1 MVVALSMSAAT
12 LNAQSLNY
20 GVSGSLEGIADG
32 TTIVLRPVATTP
44 KAALDSA
51 KVSNGTFSLSGSV
64 SEPTAAIL
72 SVGDSYGGKY
82 IILGDG
88 NITVSGKPTLS
99 DSNGSPYY
107 DFDNVK
113 ANGSAMTDKYQS
125 ILDVR
130 RYLDI
135 LYTSNNEAFAAF
147 HKAYGEARAAK
158 NTAKCDS
165 LNNTDL
171 GKACH
176 IADSLFFK
184 TVEKAYH
191 DISYDNRDSFF
202 GPLSMVSLFAYLTP
216 EQKSWYD
223 EFSDAAKASQYG
235 KMVKKDVAPESKV
248 GTKAS
253 AFGGTDI
260 NGKSISLTNVLKGKK
275 YILIDFW
282 ASWCVPC
289 RKEIPNV
296 KAQYEKYKSKG
307 FDVVSVSIDKR
318 DADWRKA
325 VKAEGLSWTNL
336 RDTDGSISRDYE
348 VKAVPTMLLVDS
360 TGTIVMTD
368 ARGEALA
375 NKLAELLK

>member
-1 MVVALSMSAAT
+1 MVVALSMSAAA

-20 GVSGSLEGIADG
+20 GVSGSLEGIANG
-32 TTIVLRPVATTP
+32 TTIMLTPVATTP
-44 KAALDSA
+44 QAAIDSA
-51 KVSNGTFSLSGSV
+51 VVTNGTFSFSGTV
-64 SEPTAAIL
+64 SEPTAAL
-72 SVGDSYGGKY
+72 VMVKGSYGGKY

-88 NITVSGKPTLS
+88 NISLSGKPALS
-99 DSNGSPYY
+99 NSNGSPYY

-113 ANGSAMTDKYQS
+113 AKGSAMTDKYQS
-125 ILDVR
+125 ILNVR
-130 RYLDI
+130 NYLDI
-135 LYTSNNEAFAAF
+135 LYNSNNEAFADF
-147 HKAYGEARAAK
+147 HKAYGEARVAK
-158 NTAKCDS
+158 DAAKCDS

-191 DISYDNRDSFF
+191 DVAYDNRDSFF

-216 EQKSWYD
+216 DQKSWYD
-223 EFSDAAKASQYG
+223 EFTDAAKASKYG

-248 GTKAS
+248 GTKAP
-253 AFGGTDI
+253 AFSGTDI
-260 NGKSISLTNVLKGKK
+260 NGKSVSLAKALKGKK
-275 YILIDFW
+275 YVLLDFW

-296 KAQYEKYKSKG
+296 KAQYAKYKSKG
-307 FDVVSVSIDKR
+307 FDVVSISIDKR

-325 VKAEGLSWTNL
+325 VKAEGLTWTNL
-336 RDTDGSISRDYE
+336 RDTDDSISRDYE

-360 TGTIVMTD
+360 NGTIIMTE